1 MFDFNNAN
9 ELIGL
14 LWSLKWRKV
23 TKLYPFDKPKP
34 VACYPELY
42 EITGLN
48 PEDMDSRPN
57 WIAELAPGVA
67 ITIETNQG
75 SYKLLSVMLRI
86 YTKDSQIKTQYGRE
100 TILSVSNC
108 LLQNEDILSRLEGLC
123 RNLKNQDASR
133 GLSGF
138 MDLIRPLAQPP
149 KL

>member
-14 LWSLKWRKV
+14 LWNLKWRKF
-23 TKLYPFDKPKP
+23 TKNYMCMKPQFRH
-34 VACYPELY
+34 PEMQ
-42 EITGLN
+42 EILGVD
-48 PEDMDSRPN
+48 PEDIDHGAN

-67 ITIETNQG
+67 ITLDVNYG
-75 SYKLLSVMLRI
+75 SYSLSWVTLRI

-100 TILSVSNC
+100 TIFPVAATDLR
-108 LLQNEDILSRLEGLC
+108 NEDILSRLEGLC

-138 MDLIRPLAQPP
+138 MDLLRPLAQPP